1 MRIAEVVRRSG
12 IPATALRYYES
23 VGLIEAWREPNGYRS
38 FDDAVLDR
46 LSFIKAAKQL
56 DLPLPEIAELLTV
69 VEGDTCTQVR
79 EAVRPKLEHRLA
91 EVDRRLR
98 ALEQL
103 RARLAAATTNV
114 AACPD
119 DGRSCR
125 SECMAVGAVA
135 RHGN

>member
-38 FDDAVLDR
+38 YDDAVLDR
-46 LSFIKAAKQL
+46 LSFIDAAKQL

-69 VEGDTCTQVR
+69 VEGETCTQVR
-79 EAVRPKLEHRLA
+79 DALHPKLEQRLD
-91 EVDRRLR
+91 EVDRRLKS
-98 ALEQL
+98 LQGL
-103 RARLAAATTNV
+103 RVRLAAAATNV

-125 SECMAVGAVA
+125 SECMAIGPAV
-135 RHGN
+135 RDGG

>member
-38 FDDAVLDR
+38 YDDAVLDR
-46 LSFIKAAKQL
+46 LSFIEAAKQL
-56 DLPLPEIAELLTV
+56 HLPLPEIAELLTV
-69 VEGDTCTQVR
+69 VEGETCTQVR
-79 EAVRPKLEHRLA
+79 DALHPKLEQRLD
-91 EVDRRLR
+91 EVDRRLD
-98 ALEQL
+98 ALQGL
-103 RARLAAATTNV
+103 RARLAAAAINV

-125 SECMAVGAVA
+125 SECMAIGPVVRDG
-135 RHGN
+135 G

>member
-12 IPATALRYYES
+12 ISATALRYYES

-38 FDDAVLDR
+38 YDDSVLDR
-46 LSFIKAAKQL
+46 LSFIEAAKQL
-56 DLPLPEIAELLTV
+56 DLPLPEIADLLTV
-69 VEGDTCTQVR
+69 VEGETCTQVR
-79 EAVRPKLEHRLA
+79 DALHPKLEQRLA

-98 ALEQL
+98 ALRQL
-103 RARLAAATTNV
+103 RARLAAAVTNV

-125 SECMAVGAVA
+125 SECMAIRSVDRDG
-135 RHGN
+135 G